1 MRACSAQELPEAG
14 VEMKVGGSAR
24 RSRARFKQVGGR
36 RVRLMR
42 KLDEDKVR
50 WIIREKIKGEM
61 TGRKIAER
69 MEISEI
75 WVKKL
80 WARYRHTKPAKIQ
93 YPETMGRPPKGLHGR
108 REHSA
113 VLSAHCDV
121 SEGAGGVKKCVR
133 DAEGTNIPHRTIN
146 SIMKE
151 SGDSVSDKAKTR
163 QRKWVRYE
171 RKHSNSMWHTD
182 YKLLDDGRWFIA
194 YQDDASRFIVG
205 FGVFKEATGEHAID
219 VLKEAISRHGK
230 PASVLTDHG
239 SQFYAN
245 EKEAAARGEAMFEK
259 ELVALGIRHI
269 LARVNHPQTNGK
281 LERFHGDLQRKLPR
295 FAGASVDKAVRQRKG
310 SAVHVGG
317 PFCTD
322 KPRDPVE
329 RLVSWYNNK
338 PHRSLDWDNSETPAQ
353 AFVRKAAPNDEAAAE
368 DVESKGVL

>member
-113 VLSAHCDV
+113 VLTSRYAA
-121 SEGAGGVKKCVR
+121 ENGAVR
-133 DAEGTNIPHRTIN
+133 LVDYIEESTGLHIPHNAIHRILRDEELADRQHG
-146 SIMKE
+146 K
-151 SGDSVSDKAKTR
+151 SG

-171 RKHSNSMWHTD
+171 RKYSNSMWHTD
-182 YKLLDDGRWFIA
+182 YKQLDDGRWFIA